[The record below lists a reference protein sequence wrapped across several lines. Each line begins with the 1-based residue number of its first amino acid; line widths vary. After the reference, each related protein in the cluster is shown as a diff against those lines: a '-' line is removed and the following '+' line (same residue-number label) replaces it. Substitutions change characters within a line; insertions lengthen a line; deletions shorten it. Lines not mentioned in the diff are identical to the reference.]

1 MLVCSCNAVFEGV
14 VRKAVSSGAACPDEV
29 ASICG
34 AGTDCGGC
42 IEHIEDIIDEIHGEV
57 RVAIR
62 AA

>member
-1 MLVCSCNAVFEGV
+1 MLVCSCNAVFEGA
-14 VRKAVSSGAACPDEV
+14 VRKAVTSGASCVDSV

-42 IEHIEDIIDEIHGEV
+42 IDHIEDIIEEVHGEV
-57 RVAIR
+57 RVTIR